1 MKRIAAAGIILLILL
16 AAGCQQD
23 GADDGISIS
32 LWTQEGEADGAFQY
46 VVSLAESYM
55 LANPDIKVE
64 VVNKE
69 TEALREDFITSSLA
83 GGAPELLW
91 TVNDHA
97 GPFVVADLIQP
108 VDGFYNPNDYI
119 DGVEMGGNIWGVPIN
134 AGNHLMLMYNK
145 RLVPEAPQNTD
156 DMIAAA
162 KNATANNPDVY
173 GLVYNF
179 TEPFWLV
186 PWLGG
191 FGGSVFEEDG
201 VTPNL
206 NSQEMI
212 DTLQFMYDLKFTHR
226 ITPQEA
232 DYNTMDTLF
241 KEGKAAM
248 IINGDWTLGEYPE
261 ILGDDFAVAPIP
273 MISST
278 GLWPAPYTS
287 GKYFMVPSQVSGEV
301 LDAVKDFITFAI
313 NEQNQRELV
322 TRLNRLPGL
331 LSLAD
336 DPLLTSDPIQQ
347 GSIAQM
353 QVGTPMPSTVE
364 MRANWDA
371 MQPEQNSV
379 LTGNMS
385 PAEAAARMQTAAE
398 QGIRQMQ

>member
-1 MKRIAAAGIILLILL
+1 MRRIAAAGIILLLLL
-16 AAGCQQD
+16 AVGCQQD
-23 GADDGISIS
+23 GADEGVSIS

-55 LANPDIKVE
+55 LANPDIKIE

-83 GGAPELLW
+83 GGAPDLLW

-97 GPFVVADLIQP
+97 GPFVIADLIQP
-108 VDGFYNPNDYI
+108 VDGFYNPDDYI
-119 DGVEMGGNIWGVPIN
+119 EGVEMGGNIWGVPIN

-145 RLVPEAPQNTD
+145 RFIPEAPQNTD

-162 KNATANNPDVY
+162 KRVSADNPDVY

-191 FGGSVFEEDG
+191 FGGSVFKEDG

-301 LDAVKDFITFAI
+301 LDAVKDFITYAL